1 MTEPRRSGLP
11 SRRPNPEPDRIRH
24 VIAEYKHRAQ
34 RITCVCGWTGSSEML
49 DGRTSE
55 WSRHVSEMR
64 QATV

>member
-1 MTEPRRSGLP
+1 
-11 SRRPNPEPDRIRH
+11 